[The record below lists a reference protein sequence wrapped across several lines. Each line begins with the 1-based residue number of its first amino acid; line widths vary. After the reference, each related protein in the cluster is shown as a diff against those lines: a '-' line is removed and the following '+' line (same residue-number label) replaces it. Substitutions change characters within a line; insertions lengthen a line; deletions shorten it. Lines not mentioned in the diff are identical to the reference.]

1 MRGEQINLKYA
12 EGVRK
17 NSFYHGRECDFNYME
32 HFKLIKDPDP
42 EVKKWEKEILL
53 ERGIYSVK

>member
-1 MRGEQINLKYA
+1 
-12 EGVRK
+12 
-17 NSFYHGRECDFNYME
+17 ME